1 MKFRTISYVIRL
13 AIMTCWRR
21 YALSSNR
28 MLCIFRIEWWVGH
41 ELENILSIGASARLH
56 QRMVRTIRRPDIT
69 KYLEIYVRAL

>member
-1 MKFRTISYVIRL
+1 
-13 AIMTCWRR
+13 MTCWRR

-69 KYLEIYVRAL
+69 KYLEIYVTLSRQTSNLLNILRLS